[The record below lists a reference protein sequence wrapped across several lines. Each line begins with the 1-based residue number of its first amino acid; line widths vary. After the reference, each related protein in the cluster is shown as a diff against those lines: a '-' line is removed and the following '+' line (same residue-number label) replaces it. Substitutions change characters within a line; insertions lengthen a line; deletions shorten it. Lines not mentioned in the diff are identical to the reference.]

1 MKELT
6 VNRRLTDVNDSISAI
21 GPEALIDQA
30 FLVSKE
36 LTAYINHL
44 KLPLKKLINRDSDA
58 DKNFYQRKLHGLA
71 WYATYVEALKSI
83 SSWAYELNVGKKF
96 GALERLI
103 LILGFNEYLHQLR
116 GGILMSQNEFIRP
129 DELDIN
135 KSFFKI
141 FSSRKDLKKRRSF
154 LAVT

>member
-1 MKELT
+1 MNELT
-6 VNRRLTDVNDSISAI
+6 VNRRLTEVNDSISAI
-21 GPEALIDQA
+21 ESKILIEKA

-36 LTAYINHL
+36 LTAYIDNL
-44 KLPLKKLINRDSDA
+44 KRPLKKLINSDPVT
-58 DKNFYQRKLHGLA
+58 DKNFHQKKLHGLA
-71 WYATYVEALKSI
+71 WYATYTEALKSI
-83 SSWAYELNVGKKF
+83 SSWAYELSIEKKF

-135 KSFFKI
+135 KSFLRF
-141 FSSRKDLKKRRSF
+141 F
-154 LAVT
+154 LALT